1 MTTARSPRSLPLLLA
16 AVLPVALCVVAPGRA
31 VADEGQ
37 VLVIEFS
44 GEGDVGDAPARF
56 TKEMA
61 DALRESGAEVTVAPR
76 EDALSLAGCTDT
88 SDECLRQAL
97 GVLGAQRVVVGAVRS
112 DGDGSYE
119 VGVRIIAAEEEPRA
133 RAITVRGKS
142 PEEAA
147 PAFKTQSG
155 AFWRGEEPPAAE
167 PEPAT
172 EEPEPAPEP
181 TTPAEV
187 EPEPE
192 RGRAP
197 FSASKVEPWGWAVAG
212 GGVGLMAVGGVFL
225 LAAKGKQS
233 DVDDAPTDTVED
245 LQALEDME
253 SSGKRYARFGSAF
266 VVVGAVAAIVG
277 GVFVYRQGTRPDEAE
292 EPTVT
297 LAPMLAPGVGGL
309 TLTVRAP

>member
-1 MTTARSPRSLPLLLA
+1 MTTARSLRSLPLLLA
-16 AVLPVALCVVAPGRA
+16 AVLPLALCVAPGRA
-31 VADEGQ
+31 AADDGQ

-44 GEGDVGDAPARF
+44 GEGEVGDAPARF
-56 TKEMA
+56 TQEMA
-61 DALRESGAEVTVAPR
+61 DVLRESGAEVTVAPR

-97 GVLGAQRVVVGAVRS
+97 GVLGVQRVVVGAVRS

-133 RAITVRGKS
+133 RAITVRGKT
-142 PEEAA
+142 PDEAA

-167 PEPAT
+167 PEPEPIPEAAT
-172 EEPEPAPEP
+172 TTEPEP
-181 TTPAEV
+181 

-197 FSASKVEPWGWAVAG
+197 FSAGKVEPWAWAVAG

-233 DVDDAPTDTVED
+233 DVDDAPTDTVDDLETLED
-245 LQALEDME
+245 LE

-266 VVVGAVAAIVG
+266 VLVGAVAAIVG
-277 GVFVYRQGTRPDEAE
+277 GVFVYRQGTRPDEVE
-292 EPTVT
+292 EPAVT
-297 LAPMLAPGVGGL
+297 LAPMLAPGGAGL
-309 TLTVRAP
+309 TLTVRTP